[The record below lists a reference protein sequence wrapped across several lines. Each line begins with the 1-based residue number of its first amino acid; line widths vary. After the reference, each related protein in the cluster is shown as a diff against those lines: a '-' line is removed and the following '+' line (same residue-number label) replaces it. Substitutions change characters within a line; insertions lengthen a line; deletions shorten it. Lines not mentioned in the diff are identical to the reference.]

1 MRTEVITVST
11 KGQVVLPAPMR
22 KELNIKAGDYLAAY
36 ATDEAIVLK
45 PIELP
50 ATVEFQSWLEK
61 VQPCMREIEKVFS
74 EYTNA

>member
-50 ATVEFQSWLEK
+50 TTVEFQSWLDK
-61 VQPCMREIEKVFS
+61 VRPCMRENEKIFL
-74 EYTNA
+74 EYSNE